1 MKQESYIAYHFALT
15 KRDYERAIADNRRFF
30 SYATGAPL
38 ETADAIKSALKS
50 DRCVVSRE
58 ATR

>member
-1 MKQESYIAYHFALT
+1 MSRDRYIGFHFSLT
-15 KRDYERAIADNRRFF
+15 RRDYERAIADNRRFF
-30 SYATGAPL
+30 SYATGAPP